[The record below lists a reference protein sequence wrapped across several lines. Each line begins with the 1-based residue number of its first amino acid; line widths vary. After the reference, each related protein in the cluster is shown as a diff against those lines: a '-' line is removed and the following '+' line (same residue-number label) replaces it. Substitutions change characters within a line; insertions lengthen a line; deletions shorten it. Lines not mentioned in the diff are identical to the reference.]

1 MRKHVIASRLAGK
14 NYNKNKIHMR
24 HEIPDV
30 PISFDIHLTPSRS
43 HHPQQLPFA
52 LVPLVPGEGQVPWQR
67 LAEKVLTRDFV
78 RNRKPIRRTLWYP
91 G

>member
-1 MRKHVIASRLAGK
+1 
-14 NYNKNKIHMR
+14 MR

-30 PISFDIHLTPSRS
+30 TISFDIHLTPTRS

-52 LVPLVPGEGQVPWQR
+52 LVPFVPGDVQVPWLR

-78 RNRKPIRRTLWYP
+78 LNWKPIKKNLWDP